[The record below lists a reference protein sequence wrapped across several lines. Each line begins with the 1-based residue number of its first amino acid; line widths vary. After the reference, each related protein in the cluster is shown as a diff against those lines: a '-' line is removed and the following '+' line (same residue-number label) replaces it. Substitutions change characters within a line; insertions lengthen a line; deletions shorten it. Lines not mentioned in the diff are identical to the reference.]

1 MARIVVTS
9 LEEFLKAMRALANPR
24 THVLVTDGYATV
36 ELVPRTTSR
45 HRHYIKFLV
54 DEEEEI
60 SKILVEAEKQHYTI
74 IKGSVQEVIA

>member
-9 LEEFLKAMRALANPR
+9 LEAFMRAMHALDNPR
-24 THVLVTDGYATV
+24 THVLVTDGFAPV

-54 DEEEEI
+54 NEEQEI
-60 SKILVEAEKQHYTI
+60 ARILAEAEKQRYTVI
-74 IKGSVQEVIA
+74 HGSVQEVVA